1 MDTEF
6 LQQDMEDFLN
16 PGLMRDR
23 LISAAL
29 YIAAFESVKDS
40 IIQHLRSFY
49 CIDFP
54 PTKAP
59 CEEYIRSVLSR
70 SDSPLYAS
78 LHWFTDNGAIDK
90 NDISEFEKVKQCR
103 NQLSHNLYKIL
114 GSRGL
119 PENFAELFQVLIS
132 LQHKIDHWW
141 VVNVEIPIDPE
152 HCNKEYDPEQVIPGS
167 TMAMQMLLDIALGDE
182 ETARSYLQQYQA
194 IKNG

>member
-6 LQQDMEDFLN
+6 LQQDIEDFLN
-16 PGLMRDR
+16 PELMRER

-29 YIAAFESVKDS
+29 YIAAFESLKDS

-49 CIDFP
+49 CLDFP
-54 PTKAP
+54 STDAP
-59 CEEYIRSVLSR
+59 CEEYVSSVLSR
-70 SDSPLYAS
+70 NNSPLYAS
-78 LHWFTDNGAIDK
+78 LHWLADNGAIDE
-90 NDISEFEKVKQCR
+90 NDIAVFKEVKQCR

-132 LQHKIDHWW
+132 LQHKVDHWW
-141 VVNVEIPIDPE
+141 IVNVEIPTDPE
-152 HCNKEYDPEQVIPGS
+152 HCDEEYDREQVIPGS
-167 TMAMQMLLDIALGDE
+167 TMVMQMLLDIALGDE

-194 IKNG
+194 GKNG